1 MLKIGGVGGLRLPRF
16 LVKENFFMKLNRQKV
31 IIFNYNFKLTKEED
45 EIVFY
50 VAKQLSA
57 EAFKLW
63 IYLYKE
69 GTRLG
74 CYYLRRK
81 RVQEDFGIKKT
92 QYNTAIKELIERGYL
107 VQHSEANSV
116 NNVWEFYVMPVVKI
130 D

>member
-1 MLKIGGVGGLRLPRF
+1 
-16 LVKENFFMKLNRQKV
+16 MKLNRQKV
-31 IIFNYNFKLTKEED
+31 IIFNYNFKLTKD
-45 EIVFY
+45 ENEIIFY
-50 VAKQLSA
+50 VAKQLST

-81 RVQEDFGIKKT
+81 RAQEDFGIKKT

-116 NNVWEFYVMPVVKI
+116 NNVWEFYVMPVLKI

>member
-1 MLKIGGVGGLRLPRF
+1 
-16 LVKENFFMKLNRQKV
+16 MKLNRQKV
-31 IIFNYNFKLTKEED
+31 IIFNYNFKLTKD
-45 EIVFY
+45 EYEIIFNT
-50 VAKQLSA
+50 AKQLSA

-69 GTRLG
+69 GMRLG

-81 RVQEDFGIKKT
+81 RVQEDFGIKQT
-92 QYNTAIKELIERGYL
+92 QYNSAIKELIEKGYL

-116 NNVWEFYVMPVVKI
+116 NNVWEFYVMPIVKI

>member
-1 MLKIGGVGGLRLPRF
+1 M
-16 LVKENFFMKLNRQKV
+16 
-31 IIFNYNFKLTKEED
+31 
-45 EIVFY
+45 
-50 VAKQLSA
+50 AKQLSV

-69 GTRLG
+69 GVRLG

-81 RVQEDFGIKKT
+81 RVQEDFGVKKT
-92 QYNTAIKELIERGYL
+92 QYNSAFKELIEKGYL

-116 NNVWEFYVMPVVKI
+116 ANVWEFYVMPVVKI

>member
-1 MLKIGGVGGLRLPRF
+1 
-16 LVKENFFMKLNRQKV
+16 MKLNRQKV
-31 IIFNYNFKLTKEED
+31 IIFNYNSKLTQGD
-45 EIVFY
+45 YEIIFY
-50 VAKQLSA
+50 VAKQLST

-116 NNVWEFYVMPVVKI
+116 NNVWEFYVMPIVKI

>member
-1 MLKIGGVGGLRLPRF
+1 
-16 LVKENFFMKLNRQKV
+16 MKLNRQKV
-31 IIFNYNFKLTKEED
+31 IIFNYNFKLIKD
-45 EIVFY
+45 EYEIIFNT
-50 VAKQLSA
+50 AKQLSA

-69 GTRLG
+69 GMRLG

-92 QYNTAIKELIERGYL
+92 QYNSAFKELIEKGYL

-116 NNVWEFYVMPVVKI
+116 ANVWEFYVMPVVKI

>member
-1 MLKIGGVGGLRLPRF
+1 
-16 LVKENFFMKLNRQKV
+16 MKLNRQKV
-31 IIFNYNFKLTKEED
+31 IIFNYNSKLTQGD
-45 EIVFY
+45 YEIIFY
-50 VAKQLSA
+50 AAKQLSA

-81 RVQEDFGIKKT
+81 RVQEDFGIKKI
-92 QYNTAIKELIERGYL
+92 QYDTAIKELIEKGYL

-116 NNVWEFYVMPVVKI
+116 NNVWEFYVMPVIKI

>member
-1 MLKIGGVGGLRLPRF
+1 
-16 LVKENFFMKLNRQKV
+16 MKLNRQKV
-31 IIFNYNFKLTKEED
+31 IIFNYNLKLTKD
-45 EIVFY
+45 EYEIIFNT
-50 VAKQLSA
+50 AKHLSA

-69 GTRLG
+69 GMRLG

-92 QYNTAIKELIERGYL
+92 QYNSAFKELIEKGYL
-107 VQHSEANSV
+107 VQHLEADSV
-116 NNVWEFYVMPVVKI
+116 ANVWEFYVMPVIKN

>member
-1 MLKIGGVGGLRLPRF
+1 MR
-16 LVKENFFMKLNRQKV
+16 LNRQKV
-31 IIFNYNFKLTKEED
+31 IIFNYNFKLIKD
-45 EIVFY
+45 ENEIIFY

-63 IYLYKE
+63 MYLYKE

-81 RVQEDFGIKKT
+81 RVQEDFGINKT

>member
-1 MLKIGGVGGLRLPRF
+1 
-16 LVKENFFMKLNRQKV
+16 MKLNRQKV
-31 IIFNYNFKLTKEED
+31 IIFNYNLKLTKD
-45 EIVFY
+45 EYEIIFNT
-50 VAKQLSA
+50 AKQLSA

-69 GTRLG
+69 GVRLG

-92 QYNTAIKELIERGYL
+92 QYNSAFKELIEKGYL

-116 NNVWEFYVMPVVKI
+116 ANVWEFYVMPVVKI

>member
-1 MLKIGGVGGLRLPRF
+1 
-16 LVKENFFMKLNRQKV
+16 MKLNRQKV
-31 IIFNYNFKLTKEED
+31 IIFNYNFKLTKD
-45 EIVFY
+45 ENEIIFY
-50 VAKQLSA
+50 VAKQLST

-81 RVQEDFGIKKT
+81 RVQEDFGIKKI
-92 QYNTAIKELIERGYL
+92 QYNNAIKELIEKGYL

>member
-1 MLKIGGVGGLRLPRF
+1 
-16 LVKENFFMKLNRQKV
+16 MKLNRQKV
-31 IIFNYNFKLTKEED
+31 IIFNYNFKSTKDED
-45 EIVFY
+45 EIIFY
-50 VAKQLSA
+50 AAKQLSA
-57 EAFKLW
+57 EEFKLW

-69 GTRLG
+69 GMRLG

-92 QYNTAIKELIERGYL
+92 QYNSAFKELIEKGYL

-116 NNVWEFYVMPVVKI
+116 ANVWEFYAMPVVKI

>member
-1 MLKIGGVGGLRLPRF
+1 
-16 LVKENFFMKLNRQKV
+16 MKLNRQKV
-31 IIFNYNFKLTKEED
+31 IIFNYNFKPTKD
-45 EIVFY
+45 EYEIIFY
-50 VAKQLSA
+50 TAKQLSA

-63 IYLYKE
+63 MYLYKE

-92 QYNTAIKELIERGYL
+92 QYDSAFKELIEKGYL

>member
-1 MLKIGGVGGLRLPRF
+1 
-16 LVKENFFMKLNRQKV
+16 MKLNRQKV
-31 IIFNYNFKLTKEED
+31 IIFNYNFKLTKDED
-45 EIVFY
+45 EIIFNT
-50 VAKQLSA
+50 AKQLSA

-63 IYLYKE
+63 IDLYKE

-116 NNVWEFYVMPVVKI
+116 NNVWEFYVMPIVKI

>member
-1 MLKIGGVGGLRLPRF
+1 
-16 LVKENFFMKLNRQKV
+16 MKLNRQKV
-31 IIFNYNFKLTKEED
+31 IIFNYNFKLTKD
-45 EIVFY
+45 EYEIIFY
-50 VAKQLSA
+50 TAKQLSA

-92 QYNTAIKELIERGYL
+92 QYNTAIKELTERGYL

>member
-1 MLKIGGVGGLRLPRF
+1 MR
-16 LVKENFFMKLNRQKV
+16 LNRQKV
-31 IIFNYNFKLTKEED
+31 IIFNYVLKLTKNED
-45 EIVFY
+45 EIIFY
-50 VAKQLSA
+50 AAKQLSA

-63 IYLYKE
+63 MYLYRE

-92 QYNTAIKELIERGYL
+92 QYNSAFKELIERGYF

-116 NNVWEFYVMPVVKI
+116 AHLWEFYVMPIVKI

>member
-1 MLKIGGVGGLRLPRF
+1 
-16 LVKENFFMKLNRQKV
+16 MKLNRQKV
-31 IIFNYNFKLTKEED
+31 IIFNYALKLTKD
-45 EIVFY
+45 EYEIIFY
-50 VAKQLSA
+50 VAKQLST

-63 IYLYKE
+63 MYLYKE

-92 QYNTAIKELIERGYL
+92 QYDNAIKELIEKGYL
-107 VQHSEANSV
+107 VQHLEANSV
-116 NNVWEFYVMPVVKI
+116 THLWEFYVMPVVKI

>member
-1 MLKIGGVGGLRLPRF
+1 
-16 LVKENFFMKLNRQKV
+16 MKLNRQKV
-31 IIFNYNFKLTKEED
+31 IIFNYALKLTKDED
-45 EIVFY
+45 EIIFNA
-50 VAKQLSA
+50 AKQLSA

-92 QYNTAIKELIERGYL
+92 QYDTAIKELIEKGYL

-116 NNVWEFYVMPVVKI
+116 NYVWEFYVMPVVKI

>member
-1 MLKIGGVGGLRLPRF
+1 
-16 LVKENFFMKLNRQKV
+16 MKLNRQKI
-31 IIFNYNFKLTKEED
+31 IIFNYALKLTKDED
-45 EIVFY
+45 EIIFNT
-50 VAKQLSA
+50 AKQLSA

-63 IYLYKE
+63 MYLYKE
-69 GTRLG
+69 GARLG

-92 QYNTAIKELIERGYL
+92 QYNTAFKELIEKGNL

>member
-1 MLKIGGVGGLRLPRF
+1 MR
-16 LVKENFFMKLNRQKV
+16 LNRQKV
-31 IIFNYNFKLTKEED
+31 IIFNYVIKLKKNED
-45 EIVFY
+45 EIIFY
-50 VAKQLSA
+50 AAKQLSA

-63 IYLYKE
+63 MYLYRE

-92 QYNTAIKELIERGYL
+92 QYNSAFKELIERGYL

-116 NNVWEFYVMPVVKI
+116 AHLWEFYVMPIVKI

>member
-1 MLKIGGVGGLRLPRF
+1 
-16 LVKENFFMKLNRQKV
+16 MKLNRQKV
-31 IIFNYNFKLTKEED
+31 IIFNYNFKLTKD
-45 EIVFY
+45 EYEIIFY

-92 QYNTAIKELIERGYL
+92 QYNTAIKELTERGYL

>member
-1 MLKIGGVGGLRLPRF
+1 
-16 LVKENFFMKLNRQKV
+16 MKLNRQKV
-31 IIFNYNFKLTKEED
+31 IIFNYNFKLTKDED
-45 EIVFY
+45 EIIFNT
-50 VAKQLSA
+50 AKQLSA

-63 IYLYKE
+63 MYLYKE

-92 QYNTAIKELIERGYL
+92 QYNSAFKELIERGYL

-116 NNVWEFYVMPVVKI
+116 NNVWEFYLMPVIKI
-130 D
+130 E

>member
-1 MLKIGGVGGLRLPRF
+1 MR
-16 LVKENFFMKLNRQKV
+16 LNRQKV
-31 IIFNYNFKLTKEED
+31 IIFNYVLKLTKNED
-45 EIVFY
+45 EIIFY
-50 VAKQLSA
+50 AAKQLSA

-63 IYLYKE
+63 MYLYRE

-92 QYNTAIKELIERGYL
+92 QYNSAFKELIERGYL

-116 NNVWEFYVMPVVKI
+116 AHLWEFYVMPIVKI

>member
-1 MLKIGGVGGLRLPRF
+1 
-16 LVKENFFMKLNRQKV
+16 MKLNRQKV
-31 IIFNYNFKLTKEED
+31 IIFNYNSKLTQGDD
-45 EIVFY
+45 EIIFY
-50 VAKQLSA
+50 VAKQLST